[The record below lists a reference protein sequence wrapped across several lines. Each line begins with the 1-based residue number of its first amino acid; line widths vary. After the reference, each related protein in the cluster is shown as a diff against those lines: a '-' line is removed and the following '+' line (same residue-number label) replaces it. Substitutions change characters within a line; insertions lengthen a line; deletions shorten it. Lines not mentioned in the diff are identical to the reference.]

1 MEEELRKERAA
12 RKQQDDKIRD
22 LEQRARSMPQLSS
35 SFGGGSPNKI
45 EVLEKQIAQVKQDKQ
60 REEMRRLEAESTLK
74 TVERKANDLQLQVG
88 HVFILFCVVCMR
100 LIRSGVIFRL
110 NALGS
115 ERNECLIC
123 L

>member
-1 MEEELRKERAA
+1 MEEELRKERGA

-88 HVFILFCVVCMR
+88 HVFTLFCVVCMC
-100 LIRSGVIFRL
+100 LIRSGVIFRF

-115 ERNECLIC
+115 QRIEGIIC

>member
-12 RKQQDDKIRD
+12 RKQQEDKIRD

-45 EVLEKQIAQVKQDKQ
+45 EVLEKQLAQVKQDRQ

-88 HVFILFCVVCMR
+88 HVFTLFCVVCMC
-100 LIRSGVIFRL
+100 LICSGIIFRF

-115 ERNECLIC
+115 QRN
-123 L
+123 